1 MATPSP
7 TTPPQ
12 RLALPD
18 APPDPAAVAATVAAW
33 GRGEL
38 VLAPTETVYGL
49 SARADDPEAVARLAA
64 AKGLPEPRA
73 FTWHAPGAGVLEQ
86 FGALRPLAR
95 RLADRFWPGPLTLIL
110 GDPTPNL
117 GPLVRDGAVGVRV
130 PAHEGLRGLLEAAP
144 FPVVATSANLHGDAP
159 GVDCDVA
166 AAAFGEQLGLVLDG
180 GPSRLGE
187 PSAVLR
193 MTPGRF
199 ELERA
204 GLHDIDSLRRT
215 AGLRIAFVCTGN
227 TCRSPMAERLAHAA
241 IAKRLGTPEIGQFGF
256 DVQSMGVFAS
266 AGGGPSRG
274 SVEALA
280 RRNLD
285 LTDHRSQPALPEVLM
300 GLDRVYCLTAAHREA
315 LRSIL
320 PPERG
325 PELELLDP
333 QGRDV
338 PDPVG
343 GDLPIYLACADAIE
357 GMVEERAGEWA

>member
-18 APPDPAAVAATVAAW
+18 AAPDPAAMTAAVTAW
-33 GRGEL
+33 ERGEL
-38 VLAPTETVYGL
+38 VLAPMETVYGL
-49 SARADDPEAVARLAA
+49 SARADDPAALARLVA
-64 AKGLPEPRA
+64 AKEQPESRA
-73 FTWHAPGAGVLEQ
+73 FTWHAADSTALDH

-95 RLADRFWPGPLTLIL
+95 RLAERFWPGPLTLIL
-110 GDPTPNL
+110 GEPSPAL
-117 GPLVRDGAVGVRV
+117 GAMARNGAVGVRV
-130 PAHEGLRGLLEAAP
+130 PAHAGLRGLLAAAP
-144 FPVVATSANLHGDAP
+144 FPVVATSANRHGNAP
-159 GVDCDVA
+159 GVECDTA
-166 AAAFGEQLGLVLDG
+166 AAHFGDQLGLVLDG
-180 GPSRLGE
+180 GTSRLGE

-193 MTPGRF
+193 LTPGHF

-204 GLHDIDSLRRT
+204 GLHDIESLRRA

-241 IAKRLGTPEIGQFGF
+241 LAKRLGTPEIGQFGF
-256 DVQSMGVFAS
+256 NVQSMGVFAS

-285 LTDHRSQPALPEVLM
+285 LTDHRSQPAVPDALM
-300 GLDRVYCLTAAHREA
+300 GLDRVYCLTSAHREA

-357 GMVEERAGEWA
+357 AMVEARLDEWA

>member
-12 RLALPD
+12 RFALPD
-18 APPDPAAVAATVAAW
+18 APPDPTAIAAAVGAW

-38 VLAPTETVYGL
+38 VLVPTETVYGL
-49 SARADDPEAVARLAA
+49 SARGDDPAALERLAA
-64 AKGLPEPRA
+64 AKGRSDSQV
-73 FTWHAPGAGVLEQ
+73 FTWHAPGAQALEH

-95 RLADRFWPGPLTLIL
+95 RLAERFWPGPLTLIL
-110 GDPTPNL
+110 GEPSEEL
-117 GPLVRDGAVGVRV
+117 APLAQGGTVGVRV
-130 PAHEGLRGLLEAAP
+130 PAHEGLRGLLDAAP
-144 FPVVATSANLHGDAP
+144 FPVVATSANLHGEAP
-159 GVDCDVA
+159 GVECSA
-166 AAAFGEQLGLVLDG
+166 AAEPFQGQLELLFDG

-187 PSAVLR
+187 ASAVLR
-193 MTPGRF
+193 LTPGHF
-199 ELERA
+199 ELVRA

-227 TCRSPMAERLAHAA
+227 TCRSPMAERLAAA
-241 IAKRLGTPEIGQFGF
+241 ALAKRLGTPEIGEFGF
-256 DVQSMGVFAS
+256 DVRSMGVFAS
-266 AGGGPSRG
+266 AGGAPSRG

-285 LTDHRSQPALPEVLM
+285 LTDHSSQPAVPEVLM
-300 GLDRVYCLTAAHREA
+300 ETDRVYCLTAAHREA
-315 LRSIL
+315 LRAML

-333 QGRDV
+333 RGRDV
-338 PDPVG
+338 LDPVG

-357 GMVEERAGEWA
+357 AMVEARLDEWA